1 MGEGEAA
8 GDEVLLGLGPL
19 VHDLEDPGLELG
31 DDGNVV
37 GRDAVLSGGAGDD
50 HLGDLGLAV
59 DGLVGEVEVER
70 HGAVAGLGRGR
81 HAPGHPTGNGG
92 EGSSEGKH
100 GWGLVAS
107 QRRNRRKWRR
117 ATSGR
122 QKSSERESEKPD
134 QHRHPTIGKRDYP
147 LVTTH
152 NLLLVDIYC
161 FKKLVFT
168 SNLKEKHSIKETS
181 CPRNPRHS
189 PRAAAVPSKMA
200 RRRDRTLGCLLVL
213 WTNSRG
219 ETC

>member
-1 MGEGEAA
+1 
-8 GDEVLLGLGPL
+8 

-81 HAPGHPTGNGG
+81 HAPGHPAGNGG

-107 QRRNRRKWRR
+107 QRRNRGSGGERRVEGRKAARER
-117 ATSGR
+117 AKSQTSIAIR
-122 QKSSERESEKPD
+122 
-134 QHRHPTIGKRDYP
+134 P
-147 LVTTH
+147 LENGITP
-152 NLLLVDIYC
+152 LLQLITYY
-161 FKKLVFT
+161 
-168 SNLKEKHSIKETS
+168 
-181 CPRNPRHS
+181 
-189 PRAAAVPSKMA
+189 
-200 RRRDRTLGCLLVL
+200 
-213 WTNSRG
+213 W
-219 ETC
+219 

>member
-107 QRRNRRKWRR
+107 QRRNRGSGGERRVEGRKAARER
-117 ATSGR
+117 AKSQTSIAIR
-122 QKSSERESEKPD
+122 
-134 QHRHPTIGKRDYP
+134 P
-147 LVTTH
+147 LENGITP
-152 NLLLVDIYC
+152 LLQLITYY
-161 FKKLVFT
+161 
-168 SNLKEKHSIKETS
+168 
-181 CPRNPRHS
+181 
-189 PRAAAVPSKMA
+189 
-200 RRRDRTLGCLLVL
+200 
-213 WTNSRG
+213 W
-219 ETC
+219 

>member
-8 GDEVLLGLGPL
+8 GDEVLLSLGPL

-107 QRRNRRKWRR
+107 QRRNRGQVAARVE
-117 ATSGR
+117 R
-122 QKSSERESEKPD
+122 QKKQRELG
-134 QHRHPTIGKRDYP
+134 HPTIGKRDYP

-161 FKKLVFT
+161 FKKLVF
-168 SNLKEKHSIKETS
+168 N
-181 CPRNPRHS
+181 
-189 PRAAAVPSKMA
+189 M
-200 RRRDRTLGCLLVL
+200 
-213 WTNSRG
+213 
-219 ETC
+219 

>member
-81 HAPGHPTGNGG
+81 HAPGHPAGDGG

-107 QRRNRRKWRR
+107 QRRN
-117 ATSGR
+117 SGR
-122 QKSSERESEKPD
+122 QKAKSGE
-134 QHRHPTIGKRDYP
+134 TIGKRDYP
-147 LVTTH
+147 L
-152 NLLLVDIYC
+152 Y
-161 FKKLVFT
+161 
-168 SNLKEKHSIKETS
+168 S
-181 CPRNPRHS
+181 
-189 PRAAAVPSKMA
+189 
-200 RRRDRTLGCLLVL
+200 
-213 WTNSRG
+213 
-219 ETC
+219 